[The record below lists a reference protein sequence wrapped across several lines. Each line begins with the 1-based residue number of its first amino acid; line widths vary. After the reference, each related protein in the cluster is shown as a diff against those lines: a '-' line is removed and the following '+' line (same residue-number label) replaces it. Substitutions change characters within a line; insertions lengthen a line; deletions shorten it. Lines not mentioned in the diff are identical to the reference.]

1 MADKYESFA
10 ALAAGEEA
18 GTAYRVNLLE
28 RPNSQVAIIAPHGGS
43 IEVGTSE
50 LAVLI
55 AGSEHSLFTFD
66 GLKPRGHNRDLHIT
80 SHNFDHPACL
90 ALVARHS
97 IVIGLHGCAGKSRIY
112 VGGLD
117 EELTALLTQRLSGAG
132 FPAIAD
138 GHSYPGRNPLNI
150 CNRNA
155 RGRGAQLELTTDFR
169 EPPVRTL
176 IAPLVRAAIA
186 SYDTWP

>member
-10 ALAAGEEA
+10 ALAAGEA
-18 GTAYRVNLLE
+18 GGTAYRVNLLE
-28 RPNSQVAIIAPHGGS
+28 RPDSQVAIIAPHGGS

-50 LAVLI
+50 LAALI
-55 AGSEHSLFTFD
+55 CGSEYSLFTFD

-97 IVIGLHGCAGKSRIY
+97 IVIGLHGCAGKSQLY

-117 EELTALLTQRLSGAG
+117 EALAALLTQRLSAAG
-132 FPAIAD
+132 FPVAAT
-138 GHSYPGRNPLNI
+138 GHRYPGRNPLNI

-155 RGRGAQLELTTDFR
+155 RGRGAQLELTTDLR
-169 EPPVRTL
+169 EPAVRTL
-176 IAPLVRAAIA
+176 IAPVVRSAIA
-186 SYDTWP
+186 SYEA